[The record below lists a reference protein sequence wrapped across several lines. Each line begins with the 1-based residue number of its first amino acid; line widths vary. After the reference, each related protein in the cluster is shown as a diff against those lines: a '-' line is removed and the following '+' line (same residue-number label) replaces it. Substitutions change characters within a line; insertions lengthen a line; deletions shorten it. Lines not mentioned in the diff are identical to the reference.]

1 MDINLARTFLEI
13 IRSGSFINAA
23 ERLNVTQ
30 TTVTARIHNLEE
42 LLGCRLFVRNR
53 SGAKLTDNGQR
64 FVTHASQLVQAWEAA
79 RRDLPLPEGKIN
91 LITIGGEISLWN
103 PLLLNWLSYLRRE
116 MPDLAI
122 RAEVGEARTLHQKM
136 EAGVMDAALVHQ
148 PDYWPGM
155 QVEELLEEKL
165 ILVRSVKNPDPYIYV
180 DWGEDFRQQHDT
192 ALAEYARAGITLDLG
207 PLALYFL
214 LENGGSGYF
223 RSRVAQQYINDGSIE
238 IVPQSPEFS
247 YPIYLVYPRNKYNK
261 LMAEVLSVLKDAA
274 LAEFNW
280 SQQKTSQ
287 I

>member
-13 IRSGSFINAA
+13 IRSGSFISAA
-23 ERLNVTQ
+23 ERLHITQ
-30 TTVTARIHNLEE
+30 TTVTARIHHLED

-79 RRDLPLPEGKIN
+79 RRDLPLPEGTIN

-103 PLLLNWLSYLRRE
+103 PLLLNWLSYLRRQL
-116 MPDLAI
+116 PALAV
-122 RAEVGEARTLHQKM
+122 RAEVGEAGTLHQKL
-136 EAGVMDAALVHQ
+136 EGGSMDAALVHQ

-165 ILVRSVKNPDPYIYV
+165 VLVRSVKTPDPYIYV

-192 ALAEYARAGITLDLG
+192 ALAEHAKAGLTLNLG

-223 RSRVAQQYINDGSIE
+223 RSRVVEQYLTAGSIE
-238 IVPQSPEFS
+238 LVPQSPEFS
-247 YPIYLVYPRNKYNK
+247 YPIYLVYPRIKYNS
-261 LMAEVLSVLKDAA
+261 LMAEVLNALKEAA
-274 LAEFNW
+274 HAEFNW
-280 SQQKTSQ
+280 SQH
-287 I
+287 